1 MVDAKYSLEES
12 CAVRS
17 DNIIPVNSEWVRDM
31 GETGIIAII
40 AVGTAA
46 IGVVAVYMNE
56 MYRRR
61 ELMNRG
67 KGKK

>member
-1 MVDAKYSLEES
+1 
-12 CAVRS
+12 
-17 DNIIPVNSEWVRDM
+17 M